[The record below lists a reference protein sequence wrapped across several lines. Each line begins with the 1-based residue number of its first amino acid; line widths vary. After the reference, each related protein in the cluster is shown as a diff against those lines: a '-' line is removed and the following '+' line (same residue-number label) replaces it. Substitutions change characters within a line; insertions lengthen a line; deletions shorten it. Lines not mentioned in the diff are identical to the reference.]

1 MARNKNKEKKQGQK
15 QHQQQNIREKAYD
28 EFVDL
33 IEADITQFVPLYS
46 YILEELDTGE
56 ISYITKE
63 NFDAF
68 IEKYK
73 KRNEVFLYIDDYVK
87 TWPDSLELAI
97 KVQRED
103 NPRILYESRLNY
115 STIADMS
122 AALVKAYE
130 EQEQIKNAGTSV
142 GTNPSGTDVVSG
154 ADAGSTITPGPV
166 VAPAPLPGAGISLST
181 TGTGLLGAS
190 KSKLLTLLHDRG
202 RMGFREALITS
213 ADLTDNPRAV
223 RNKRLKDGIRDK
235 YNNYNV
241 PVYGFTTSIPEMLP
255 LENAYLFNHYEAVI
269 NYYAMM
275 GTYVPSKVYVSRVT
289 IPIMHDG
296 GFYTEPQLFSDKNK
310 YNVANSLSIPCVT
323 DSMYLPDYT
332 VIDINKIVKIQ
343 FLDRRYEFAKI
354 IGVVNY
360 PAVLQS
366 SLTNQFSDL
375 GLVFNG
381 SLGVVGSVGAYGTLG
396 PNAGCPERYNP
407 KKGMNCGN
415 SGFKY
420 ADFPL
425 LQQVGVKEGS
435 ICTTDDRAKNA
446 QIIVEEIQKQIPGN
460 IRNLAVGA
468 IINSIA
474 ESGLNSGIVNQ
485 DKAKPGATGLFQLY
499 PSGEGAGFMRDRTG
513 IIATRKKELGLSGGP
528 KEDDK
533 KNPVLNAAY
542 TVSRFLEIP
551 EIKNATSP
559 SDAVDK
565 IIRKYEIPYTGSC
578 MDSAANG
585 RIDTIKYFFN

>member
-1 MARNKNKEKKQGQK
+1 MRKKAEDRAL
-15 QHQQQNIREKAYD
+15 REFENLKHTKYIDLVPQYAYI
-28 EFVDL
+28 
-33 IEADITQFVPLYS
+33 IEETNNGDIT
-46 YILEELDTGE
+46 YISKEE
-56 ISYITKE
+56 
-63 NFDAF
+63 FDAF

-73 KRNEVFLYIDDYVK
+73 KKNEIFLHIADYVD
-87 TWPDSLELAI
+87 TLPNTLELAK
-97 KVQRED
+97 KVQAAD
-103 NPRILYESRLNY
+103 DPRVLLTSQLNY
-115 STIADMS
+115 STTDDLSI
-122 AALVKAYE
+122 ALVKAYE
-130 EQEQIKNAGTSV
+130 DQEKINSGDTDVGQTNADMGTS
-142 GTNPSGTDVVSG
+142 
-154 ADAGSTITPGPV
+154 PGGPASAPV
-166 VAPAPLPGAGISLST
+166 LPGSGISLST

-190 KSKLLTLLHDRG
+190 KSKLLALLHDRG
-202 RMGFREALITS
+202 KMGFREALITS

-255 LENAYLFNHYEAVI
+255 LESAYLFNHYEAVI

-366 SLTNQFSDL
+366 SLGNQFSDL

-396 PNAGCPERYNP
+396 ANPACPERYNP
-407 KKGMNCGN
+407 NKGMSCGS

-420 ADFPL
+420 ADYPL

-435 ICTTDDRAKNA
+435 ICTTNDRAKNA
-446 QIIVEEIQKQIPGN
+446 TIIVEEIQKQIPGN
-460 IRNLAVGA
+460 LRNLAVGA

-485 DKAKPGATGLFQLY
+485 DKNKPGATGLFQLY
-499 PSGEGAGFMRDRTG
+499 PTGEGRGFMRDRTG
-513 IIATRKKELGLSGGP
+513 IIATRKKELGLSGDP
-528 KEDDK
+528 TEADK

-542 TVSRFLEIP
+542 TISRFLEIP
-551 EIKNATSP
+551 EIKNSTSP

-585 RIDTIKYFFN
+585 RIDSIKYYFN